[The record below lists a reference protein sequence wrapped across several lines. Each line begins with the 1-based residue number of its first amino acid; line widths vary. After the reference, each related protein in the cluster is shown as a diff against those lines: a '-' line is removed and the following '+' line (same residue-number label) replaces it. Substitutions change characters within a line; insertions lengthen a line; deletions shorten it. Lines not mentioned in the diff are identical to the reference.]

1 MSPLPKFKS
10 NFEEIKEDIEEEN
23 KVSVDMTYDSH
34 QQLFNIQKFIGNE
47 MSPNLKN
54 KMNDAD

>member
-1 MSPLPKFKS
+1 
-10 NFEEIKEDIEEEN
+10 
-23 KVSVDMTYDSH
+23 MTYDSH